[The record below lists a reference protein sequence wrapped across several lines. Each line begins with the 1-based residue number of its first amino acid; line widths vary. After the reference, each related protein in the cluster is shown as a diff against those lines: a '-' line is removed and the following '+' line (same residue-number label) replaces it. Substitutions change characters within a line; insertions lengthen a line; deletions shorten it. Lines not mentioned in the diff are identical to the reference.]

1 MVKKLLTL
9 ALCTGIISLGV
20 WSYTNNM
27 NVHTTKITSSET
39 KIDSLE
45 DILKERNSI
54 KKQTQIKQKKKYTA
68 VNKINVVSTTEQS
81 QIPKYNVPLSLD
93 LQKYIYK
100 LSVSKGLPYE
110 MTLAVIKTE
119 SNFNSKLTHRN
130 SNGTIDK
137 GLFQINSVHKKWC
150 KELGVTDL
158 YNPYQNAKIGIEL
171 LSSIYKKYPNM
182 HKALMVYNMGLN
194 GAKRNWKTGRG
205 STNYSR
211 KVINNINII
220 KSIK

>member
-1 MVKKLLTL
+1 M
-9 ALCTGIISLGV
+9 A
-20 WSYTNNM
+20 
-27 NVHTTKITSSET
+27 TSSET

-45 DILKERNSI
+45 KILKERNTI
-54 KKQTQIKQKKKYTA
+54 KKQMQTEQKKKDIV
-68 VNKINVVSTTEQS
+68 VNKINASKKVEQL
-81 QIPKYNVPLSLD
+81 QIPEYKIPLSLD

-100 LSVSKGLPYE
+100 LSKSKGLPYE

-119 SNFNSKLTHRN
+119 SNFNPKLSHRN
-130 SNGTIDK
+130 GNGTIDK

-150 KELGVTDL
+150 KELGITDL
-158 YNPYQNAKIGIEL
+158 YNPYQNTKIGIEL

-182 HKALMVYNMGLN
+182 HKALMVYNMGEF

-220 KSIK
+220 SYCK